1 MSVRSKIRRLFA
13 GRPKLSENT
22 VEHSKVESAVLGDWR
37 KRATPLQEAFS
48 QRPVVS
54 LEVEREDGLLDAEV
68 WRRLGEDVFFS
79 YYGRQEPH
87 VLDEAAIDPRYRVN
101 RLVIDKH
108 SRAEEFVSRRPS
120 TRGQG
125 FESCLGT
132 MAALDSL
139 RKSYQDEL
147 QDHGKRAN
155 DVAKAEDSLDSID
168 EEMAKLREDRA
179 QDDAPIE
186 QIDEAIRALA
196 GEKRAAKTALADAL
210 AEQDAHAVALQADT
224 RAAAQ
229 KAAQAG
235 DKAVRQA
242 ANMVGK
248 GAGTERRVSPEAMF
262 ALAERYARSAI
273 LQKVAAMVGRL
284 EVGMGSKR
292 RTLRK
297 GGNEE
302 MVDIELGGDL
312 ANVLPQEK
320 MRSLHPMGRIDFF
333 IRLQERA
340 LSQYEMWS
348 EEELKRG
355 PVVVLVDSSDSMR
368 GARNVWARA
377 TALATA
383 GIANREGREVCIVEF
398 GSSTQQV
405 VYRFRKGQ
413 PLDPIIAAD
422 CAEHFFAGG
431 TAIGEAIQTAADIID
446 EEAPFHAADIIVITD
461 GADHWCSDDDA
472 RRQAFVEAGVHV
484 HGVMVGSASEGFL
497 DEACETVTHV
507 ADIDLDGMNAAN
519 TSIAVN
525 LS

>member
-13 GRPKLSENT
+13 GRPALSANT

-37 KRATPLQEAFS
+37 KRATPLQEAFAE
-48 QRPVVS
+48 RPVVS

-108 SRAEEFVSRRPS
+108 SRADEFVSRRPS

-125 FESCLGT
+125 FEACLGT

-139 RKSYQDEL
+139 RRSYQDEL
-147 QDHGKRAN
+147 QEHGKRAN
-155 DVAKAEDSLDSID
+155 EVGEAEDDIRDLD
-168 EEMAKLREDRA
+168 EAMGRLREDRA
-179 QDDAPIE
+179 AEGAEVIDA
-186 QIDEAIRALA
+186 AIRAMA
-196 GEKRAAKTALADAL
+196 AEKRAATATLAAAL

-235 DKAVRQA
+235 DKAVKQA

-248 GAGTERRVSPEAMF
+248 GAGTERRVSPEQMF
-262 ALAERYARSAI
+262 ALAERYAQSRI
-273 LQKVAAMVGRL
+273 LQKVAEMVGRL

-320 MRSLHPMGRIDFF
+320 LRMRHPQGRVAFF
-333 IRLQERA
+333 IGLQERA

-355 PVVVLVDSSDSMR
+355 PVVILVDSSDSMR
-368 GARNVWARA
+368 GPRNVWARA

-383 GIANREGREVCIVEF
+383 GIANREGREACIVEF

-446 EEAPFHAADIIVITD
+446 DEAPFHAADIVLITD
-461 GADHWCSDDDA
+461 GADHWTSDDEA
-472 RRQAFVEAGVHV
+472 RREALVTAGVHV
-484 HGVMVGSASEGFL
+484 HGVMVGSASLSFL
-497 DEACETVTHV
+497 DQACETVTHV
-507 ADIDLDGMNAAN
+507 ADIDLAGMNAAN
-519 TSIAVN
+519 NSIAIN